1 MANYKRLYRSRHERM
16 VAGVAGGLGE
26 YFNIDPTL
34 IRLLFVILTF
44 LGGPGLLAY
53 IIFWIVVP
61 EEPVANQ
68 DVVDS
73 YAGPAATES
82 VEEPLTVDEDGPDQ
96 ENETL

>member
-61 EEPVANQ
+61 EEPAAEQ
-68 DVVDS
+68 DVVETVARTSEEAEPEASAEADS
-73 YAGPAATES
+73 P
-82 VEEPLTVDEDGPDQ
+82 
-96 ENETL
+96 ENAP